1 MYHDHH
7 LILYF
12 IFPSFHLHAI
22 KKRFLQF
29 RFMLHTKKQVLLI
42 KRLKN
47 GEAIFTT
54 GHNLYCDYCSALRN
68 VRFKHAII

>member
-12 IFPSFHLHAI
+12 IIPSFHLHAI
-22 KKRFLQF
+22 KKDFAVSLYVAHQQT
-29 RFMLHTKKQVLLI
+29 HKKKQVLLI
-42 KRLKN
+42 KRLN

-54 GHNLYCDYCSALRN
+54 GHNLYCDYCSACDL
-68 VRFKHAII
+68 IQ